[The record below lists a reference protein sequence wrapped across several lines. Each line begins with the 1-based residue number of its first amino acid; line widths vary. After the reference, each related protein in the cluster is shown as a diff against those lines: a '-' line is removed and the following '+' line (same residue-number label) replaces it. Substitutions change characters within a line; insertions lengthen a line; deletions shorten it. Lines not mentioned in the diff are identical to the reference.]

1 MPYLSTKDLIE
12 IRIYL
17 EQARQASTLET
28 ANFFPFER
36 DSDEKMNVL
45 RQRVGLHHKSWI
57 TTPIDN
63 VLQKLSD
70 ITTKKQER

>member
-28 ANFFPFER
+28 ANIFPFER
-36 DSDEKMNVL
+36 DSDEKMNVIRNRL
-45 RQRVGLHHKSWI
+45 SSHHNSWI
-57 TTPIDN
+57 TTPIDK